1 MMEAQREAYEL
12 IAQQAPLGQTL
23 DAIANWIQ
31 IMLPDA
37 IVAFM
42 RVNPD
47 RQSLSLYPSL
57 RFSRHYQNQLK
68 EVPIGSSS
76 ASFGCAAYRQQQVI
90 TEDIRTDSRWLAFR
104 DAAEQ
109 EGLHACWSSPV
120 MTASDELL
128 GTFETYYRHPCYPSE
143 SSENRLRLAAALV
156 ALAIVRDRDSNHHRS
171 LSEWHRSL
179 FVNHPDGV
187 YEFDLEGRFQR
198 SNTALSRITGYP
210 EEALIGHHFNK
221 FIEPDYQALTQDS
234 FDTARWGGARQYETM
249 GTHRDGHAYYLEIL
263 NFPVSVDGEIVGVY
277 GICRDITVNK
287 QAEASR
293 RLLERGIQ
301 ATPNGIL
308 MADASKPDLPLIY
321 ANEAF
326 YRLTG
331 YNQEETLGRNCRFL
345 QGPDTD
351 RQAVLAV
358 RQAIAHREPVE
369 TPLLNYRKDGTSF
382 WNYLSLSPVFNKHGV
397 CTHYIGIQQ
406 DITQHREQEAQL
418 AYQASHDLLTGL
430 ANRTALDERLE
441 LAFEHAQQSQDMI
454 VVMHLDLDDFKTVND
469 GLGHHIGNLLLVAVA
484 ERLQLLIEPSDTLA
498 RLTGDEFALVFANLD
513 DRSAGNAFAE
523 RVLDAFTR
531 PYQIDGKSLH
541 ISASIGIACNCG
553 VVAHAH
559 ELMQRAGLAMEGAK
573 QQGRN
578 TWNWY
583 EGDVQRITEEAVLLR
598 HDLYTALHQEQFELY
613 YQPIVEA
620 VNGHIRGLEALIRWH
635 HPEKGII
642 SPGVFIPLAERTG
655 QIIPLG
661 RWVLRRACQDV
672 AAMIAQ
678 GERVVPV
685 AVNISS
691 LQFRRDGFLEEVQLA
706 LAETGLPPVFLELE
720 VTESV
725 LLDGAEQAIEL
736 INELKSMGIKVA
748 LDDFGTGFSSLS
760 YLRDLPIH
768 KVKLD
773 RAFIKDIATSRNSA
787 AIVQGIITMA
797 HHMDLVVVAEGI
809 EEREQQ
815 QDLIHRNCD
824 LLQGFLFARPMPR
837 DAVVALP
844 DILPAA
850 KA

>member
-1 MMEAQREAYEL
+1 MIEAQCDVHEL
-12 IAQQAPLGQTL
+12 IAQQAPLFQTL
-23 DAIANWIQ
+23 DAIASWIE

-42 RVNPD
+42 RFNPD

-57 RFSRHYQNQLK
+57 RFSGRYQNQLQDI
-68 EVPIGSSS
+68 PIGPSSG
-76 ASFGCAAYRQQQVI
+76 SFGCAAYRQEQVI
-90 TEDIRTDSRWLAFR
+90 TEDIRTDVRWLAFR
-104 DAAEQ
+104 DAAAE
-109 EGLHACWSSPV
+109 EGLRACWSNPV
-120 MTASDELL
+120 MTTSGELL
-128 GTFETYYRHPCYPSE
+128 GTFGIYYRQPCCPDE
-143 SSENRLRLAAALV
+143 TSENLLLLAARLV
-156 ALAIVRDRDSNHHRS
+156 ALAIVCDRDTSSHRT
-171 LSEWHRSL
+171 LAEWHRSL

-198 SNTALSRITGYP
+198 GNAALSRITGYP
-210 EEALIGHHFNK
+210 TESLIGRHFNE
-221 FIEPDYQALTQDS
+221 FIEPDYQALTQSSYDI
-234 FDTARWGGARQYETM
+234 ARRGGDCQYETM
-249 GTHRDGHAYYLEIL
+249 GRHHDGHAYYLEIL
-263 NFPVSVDGEIVGVY
+263 NFPVSIEGEVVGVY
-277 GICRDITVNK
+277 GICRDITALK
-287 QAEASR
+287 GAEASR

-301 ATPNGIL
+301 ATPNGVL
-308 MADASKPDLPLIY
+308 MADASKPDMPLIY
-321 ANEAF
+321 ANDAF

-331 YNQEETLGRNCRFL
+331 YNPEETLGHNCRFL
-345 QGPDTD
+345 QGVDTD
-351 RQAVLAV
+351 PEAVLAL
-358 RQAIAHREPVE
+358 RKAIAQRRPVE

-382 WNYLSLSPVFNKHGV
+382 WNYVSLSPVFDEQGV

-406 DITQHREQEAQL
+406 DITQHRAQEAQL
-418 AYQASHDLLTGL
+418 AYQATHDLLTGL
-430 ANRTALDERLE
+430 ANRTQLDERLKE
-441 LAFEHAQQSQDMI
+441 AFEHAQQSHGMV

-484 ERLQLLIEPSDTLA
+484 ERLQRLIEPSDTLA

-513 DRSAGNAFAE
+513 GRPAGNVFAE

-531 PYQIDGKSLH
+531 PFQIDGKSLY
-541 ISASIGIACNCG
+541 ISASMGITCNCG
-553 VVAHAH
+553 VVEHAH
-559 ELMQRAGLAMEGAK
+559 ELMQRAGLAMGDAK
-573 QQGRN
+573 RQGRN

-583 EGDVQRITEEAVLLR
+583 QGDVQRITEEAVLLR
-598 HDLYTALHQEQFELY
+598 HDLHTALHEEQFELY

-620 VNGHIRGLEALIRWH
+620 VNGRIRGLEALIRWH
-635 HPEKGII
+635 HPERGMI

-661 RWVLRRACQDV
+661 RWVLRRACQDT
-672 AAMIAQ
+672 AAMLAAD
-678 GERVVPV
+678 ERVVPV

-691 LQFRRDGFLEEVQLA
+691 LQFRREGFLEEVQRA
-706 LAETGLPPVFLELE
+706 LAETGLPPEFLELE

-725 LLDGAEQAIEL
+725 LLDGAEQAIAL
-736 INELKSMGIKVA
+736 INELKLMGIKVA

-773 RAFIKDIATSRNSA
+773 RAFIKDIVTSRNNA

-815 QDLIHRNCD
+815 QDLVRRNCD
-824 LLQGFLFARPMPR
+824 LLQGFLFAKPMPR
-837 DAVVALP
+837 EAIVELP
-844 DILPAA
+844 DILAAA